1 MFGARWDP
9 ERYARVL
16 TACALED
23 DLAGFSAGDKTELGE
38 RGLNLSG
45 GLLPTLPHPTI
56 PYPPPHPVANIVIS
70 AYWRPDRAALLVPDV
85 CGEP

>member
-23 DLAGFSAGDKTELGE
+23 DLAGFPAGDQTELGE

-45 GLLPTLPHPTI
+45 GLLPTLP
-56 PYPPPHPVANIVIS
+56 YPALPHPPANTVIS
-70 AYWRPDRAALLVPDV
+70 VYWRLDRADLLVPDV

>member
-23 DLAGFSAGDKTELGE
+23 DLAGFSAGDQTELGE

-45 GLLPTLPHPTI
+45 GLLPTLSHPI
-56 PYPPPHPVANIVIS
+56 LPYPALP
-70 AYWRPDRAALLVPDV
+70 RAARGRIGLGYIVLSVFTLLAA
-85 CGEP
+85 ELS